1 VAVEYASL
9 VAAMA
14 MLTATLTGAFGQKLA
29 VLPSTSAS
37 AIQLVS
43 SGAKFHGV
51 PAREARA
58 AYNRA
63 PYSKP
68 VLKYLYAA
76 GWIGGKKSPFSCL
89 FARVSTEKTVQEAV
103 AEIRTNAKL
112 SQQLRRRHVS
122 NRTAANV
129 LVAGIASACS

>member
-1 VAVEYASL
+1 VAEYGSL

-14 MLTATLTGAFGQKLA
+14 MLTASLTGAFGQKA
-29 VLPSTSAS
+29 TILPSSAAA
-37 AIQLVS
+37 AIQMVN

-51 PAREARA
+51 PPREARA

-76 GWIGGKKSPFSCL
+76 GWIGGKKDALSCL
-89 FARVSTEKTVQEAV
+89 FARVSRENTTQEAV
-103 AEIRTNAKL
+103 KEIKANRKL
-112 SQQLRRRHVS
+112 LQQLNRRKVTA
-122 NRTAANV
+122 RTAANV
-129 LVAGIASACS
+129 LVAGIGSACA